1 MTRSLSRG
9 QALLMSLVVLLTL
22 AAGVWGLYRIGEKQG
37 LFRSTFTL
45 FLDVADAQ
53 EADAGTSVRLRGV
66 EVGAVSRIEFIDGHN
81 TESKVR
87 LHLEIDEKFRDRLF
101 NDATAQIQSR
111 GLLGT
116 SVISIVPGRP
126 AAGLLAS
133 DTIRV
138 VEQPD
143 LAKVTAKL
151 YAVADRTEALL
162 KEIQESNGTLVRLL
176 RDDDLYHDFRQI
188 TTEAKSVLVNANE
201 SIGAVKSEV
210 STVKE
215 FVRNGQEAVQAIK
228 QNAEALKDL
237 PIIRNYVEDA
247 PSILVRPNCSSER
260 SVYSDIDLFEPGN
273 AVLTSKG
280 REHLQA
286 VANWLNGNKVSNSE
300 VVVVSFADPKDQ
312 NLTHA
317 SAKKLTEKQ
326 SEVVTEFLRDK
337 GVHKLSFWT
346 RRKLSPLGMGKEA
359 SPVVEKEVLP
369 AAHVQ
374 ILLFVPRS

>member
-9 QALLMSLVVLLTL
+9 QSLLMCLVVLLTL
-22 AAGVWGLYRIGEKQG
+22 GAGIWGLVRIGEKQG
-37 LFRSTFTL
+37 LFRNTFAL
-45 FLDVADAQ
+45 LLDVSDAH
-53 EADAGTSVRLRGV
+53 EAAAGTSVRIRGV
-66 EVGAVSRIEFIDGHN
+66 EVGTVARVEFVDELDTDG
-81 TESKVR
+81 KVR
-87 LHLEIDEKFRDRLF
+87 LHLEIDEKFRERLF

-116 SVISIVPGRP
+116 SVVSIAPGKP
-126 AAGLLAS
+126 SAGALVG

-151 YAVADRTEALL
+151 YAVADRTEELL
-162 KEIQESNGTLVRLL
+162 KEIQESNGTLVKLL
-176 RDDDLYHDFRQI
+176 RDDDLYGDFRQI
-188 TTEAKSVLVNANE
+188 TTQAKSVLVNANE
-201 SIGAVKSEV
+201 SIGVVKAEV
-210 STVKE
+210 GTVKE
-215 FVRNGQEAVQAIK
+215 FVRNGQEAVQSIR
-228 QNAEALKDL
+228 QNAEAMKGL
-237 PIIRNYVEDA
+237 PILRNYVEDA

-260 SVYSDIDLFEPGN
+260 SVYSDIDLFEPGK

-286 VANWLNGNKVSNSE
+286 VANWLNGNRVSNSE
-300 VVVVSFADPKDQ
+300 VVVVSFADPRDQ

-317 SAKKLTEKQ
+317 GAKKLTEKQ
-326 SEVVTEFLRDK
+326 AEVVTEFLRDK

-346 RRKLSPLGMGKEA
+346 RRKVAPLGMGKDS
-359 SPVVEKEVLP
+359 SPVVEKEALP

-374 ILLFVPRS
+374 ILLFVPHS